1 MNFTAAVLLAQQSS
15 RRSFEWGRIQSN
27 TDWLVPTIVLVLIIL
42 FVRFMYRRDSVE
54 LHAVARWLLTLMR
67 VAAFVGLFVV
77 WLKPQWR
84 TERFQPQNSRLL
96 LLIDTSLSM
105 SLTDDTSADG
115 LPENRLA
122 SITDV
127 LNGGAWLRQLRK
139 KHDVVVLRFDD
150 SLARV
155 ATLGK
160 LDSDAAA
167 VAVHSDGDN
176 NEEPPLDWKVVLTP
190 VGVETRLGAAL
201 RQLIHDERARPIS
214 AVVVFS
220 DGGQNAGI
228 DVSAAIKMAREAKIP
243 IFTVGLGAD
252 HQPVNVRI
260 ADFVAPMRAHPGDA
274 YTATAY
280 IQTQGLAGQTATIE
294 LTSRAADD
302 SDNSNIEIEGSEEIT
317 LGADGEAVPVKFVL
331 TPEEPGR
338 RTLTVQVRPAIDD
351 SNPRD
356 NTQEVDIEIVDRTT
370 KVLLFAGGP
379 LREYRFLRNQLYRD
393 ATTSV
398 DVYLQSATS
407 GISQEADRILS
418 EFPRQADELFNYDCI
433 VAFDPAW
440 HALDTEQLDLL
451 ERWVADEAGGLIAI
465 AGPVH
470 TQSWTQDPAMDKIR
484 ALYPVDFEQRLSLL
498 DEGRFGSSEPW
509 PLEFSRAGME
519 AEFLWLADTATESA
533 RAWSSFPGVY
543 GYFSVRGAKPAATV
557 YASYSD
563 PRATGSDGPPVY
575 LAGHFYGAGRVFYLG
590 SGEMWRLRGVDP
602 GYFETF
608 YTKLIRHVSGGRLL
622 RGSSR
627 GMLLVERDRY
637 VLGQTIVVRTQ
648 LTDARHEPLTAPEVP
663 LQVVA
668 PAGNLISVELVAD
681 PVHAGSYSGQFAARQ
696 EGVYRLEVNVPEL
709 GDEMLTRRVQVRV
722 PDVERE
728 NPRRNDSLLSEIAS
742 TTGGEYYVGTS
753 DMLEASSR
761 ESLVDMLRDRT
772 RTEVIRDAPIPLWNN
787 VWVLCVLCGILCLEW
802 LTRRL
807 SHLA

>member
-1 MNFTAAVLLAQQSS
+1 MNITAAVLLAQQSA
-15 RRSFEWGRIQSN
+15 RTTFEWGRIQS
-27 TDWLVPTIVLVLIIL
+27 TADWLAPTAVLVLILL
-42 FVRFMYRRDSVE
+42 FVRHMYRRDSVE
-54 LHAVARWLLTLMR
+54 LHAVVRWLLTFLR

-105 SLTDDTSADG
+105 SLTDASTVDG
-115 LPENRLA
+115 LPANRLA
-122 SITDV
+122 PITDI
-127 LNGGAWLRQLRK
+127 LNSDEWLHQLRK

-150 SLARV
+150 SVARV
-155 ATLGK
+155 ATLSK
-160 LDSDAAA
+160 LDPDARTLAA
-167 VAVHSDGDN
+167 HSGGDD
-176 NEEPPLDWKVVLTP
+176 EQPFDWQQALAP

-201 RQLIHDERARPIS
+201 RQLIYDERAQPIS
-214 AVVVFS
+214 GVVVFS

-228 DVSAAIKMAREAKIP
+228 DVSAAIEMAREAKIP
-243 IFTVGLGAD
+243 VFTVGLGAD
-252 HQPVNVRI
+252 HQPTNVRI
-260 ADFVAPMRAHPGDA
+260 ADFVAPIRAHPGDA

-280 IQTQGLAGQTATIE
+280 IQTQGLAGQTATVE

-302 SDNSNIEIEGSEEIT
+302 SDDSNVELEASEEIT

-338 RTLTVQVRPAIDD
+338 RTLSVRVRSTVED

-356 NTQEVDIEIVDRTT
+356 NTQEVDIEIVDHKT
-370 KVLLFAGGP
+370 KVLLLAGGP

-393 ATTSV
+393 ATTTV
-398 DVYLQSATS
+398 DVYLQSALS

-418 EFPRQADELFNYDCI
+418 EFPREADELFEYDCI

-440 HALDTEQLDLL
+440 HTLDAEQLDLL
-451 ERWVADEAGGLIAI
+451 ERWVAEQSGGLIVL

-470 TQSWTQDPAMDKIR
+470 TQSWTQAPEMDKIR
-484 ALYPVDFEQRLSLL
+484 ALYPVEFEQRLSLL
-498 DEGRFGSSEPW
+498 DEGRFGSTEPW
-509 PLEFSRAGME
+509 PLEFNRAGIE
-519 AEFLWLADTATESA
+519 AEFLWLADAATESA

-557 YASYSD
+557 YAHYSD
-563 PRATGSDGPPVY
+563 PRASSSAGQPVF

-602 GYFETF
+602 SYFETF

-627 GMLLVERDRY
+627 GTLLAERDRY
-637 VLGQTIVVRTQ
+637 VLGQTIVVRAQ
-648 LTDARHEPLTAPEVP
+648 LTNAQHAPLTVAEVP

-668 PAGNLISVELVAD
+668 PAGNLLSVALMAD
-681 PVHAGSYSGQFAARQ
+681 PMHEGSYTGQFAARQ
-696 EGVYRLEVNVPEL
+696 EGVYRLEVNLPDL
-709 GDEMLTRRVQVRV
+709 GDQILTRRVQVRV

-742 TTGGEYYVGTS
+742 TTGGQYYVGTS
-753 DMLEASSR
+753 DMLDASDR
-761 ESLVDMLRDRT
+761 EPLVEMLRDRT